1 MTLNGEVHVLLAWE
15 LYPNR
20 EDLDPEQREGIL
32 DNLRRVIDK
41 LGLHVGGLTENQV
54 EDLKQ
59 RASRAVYELQFVAR
73 EHQSTSTE
81 HARLNGK
88 AAGALLVLDY
98 LRSYQ

>member
-1 MTLNGEVHVLLAWE
+1 M
-15 LYPNR
+15 YPNW
-20 EDLDPEQREGIL
+20 EDLGTEQRQDIL
-32 DNLRRVIDK
+32 DNLRRVVDK

>member
-20 EDLDPEQREGIL
+20 EDLDPEQWEGIL

-59 RASRAVYELQFVAR
+59 RTSRAAHELQNMAR
-73 EHQSTSTE
+73 EHPSTSTE

-88 AAGALLVLDY
+88 AAGALLILDY
-98 LRSYQ
+98 LRSY